1 MALMACP
8 STGQDTR
15 LQGLLE
21 EIQSGLDERLQEIS
35 RLEQQKADILKRQTE
50 GRFQHAGEALGKQH
64 EQSMKETVERLLRQ
78 AEKTEKVRIWAAEQ
92 ALFEQLTDSVREALE
107 SEPATQEWFDKT
119 LKASTCRF
127 PAGSSLQIRLN
138 ERWRSAICV
147 PPEIA
152 VRTEAMLGGFR
163 LSDSRLGIEID
174 ATWNRR
180 LEAFK
185 QELWQHWH
193 EQIIQ
198 NNQD

>member
-1 MALMACP
+1 MV
-8 STGQDTR
+8 R

-35 RLEQQKADILKRQTE
+35 RLEQQKADILKRQAE
-50 GRFQHAGEALGKQH
+50 GRFQNAGEALSKQR
-64 EQSMKETVERLLRQ
+64 EQSLKETVARLLRQ
-78 AEKTEKVRIWAAEQ
+78 AERAEQARIWAAEQ

-107 SEPATQEWFDKT
+107 SEPANQERFDKT

-127 PAGSSLQIRLN
+127 PADSSLQIRLN
-138 ERWRSAICV
+138 ERWRSDVCV

-152 VRTEAMLGGFR
+152 ARTEVMLGGFR
-163 LSDSRLGIEID
+163 LSDSRQGIEID
-174 ATWNRR
+174 ATWDRR